1 MPARPSEPLLAIL
14 RATIKKRGISTAE
27 LAGTTQMDRSELK
40 KCLAG
45 QADLTVDQFLLL
57 AEALGL
63 ADEAASMAGHSPQPA
78 AAPRR
83 ATPLRAVDDQVDGA
97 GEDGVGDDA
106 TGEEP
111 APIPIKLH
119 SIRPAAS
126 TEAEVLPPPGGLDPE
141 GSPSRQLVESGF
153 LLGLDMFLHFER
165 RQLDDSGV
173 PPTVL
178 NDRRFVELL
187 PIRLEARWHRH
198 NRPEFLDEHFRC
210 KLSFDALY
218 TCTFPWR
225 ALRQV
230 GFTIPPDVEP
240 EPPKVEPPPPARP
253 VLRLVKD

>member
-14 RATIKKRGISTAE
+14 RATIKKRGLSTAE
-27 LAGTTQMDRSELK
+27 LAAVTQMERSELK
-40 KCLAG
+40 RCLAG
-45 QADLTVDQFLLL
+45 QADLSVDQFLLL
-57 AEALGL
+57 ADALGL
-63 ADEAASMAGHSPQPA
+63 AQEAAAMAGAPPA
-78 AAPRR
+78 
-83 ATPLRAVDDQVDGA
+83 LHAV
-97 GEDGVGDDA
+97 DDA

-111 APIPIKLH
+111 APRPIKLH
-119 SIRPAAS
+119 SIQPAAS
-126 TEAEVLPPPGGLDPE
+126 TEAEVLPPPTGLDPD

-198 NRPEFLDEHFRC
+198 NRPEFLDEYFRC

-240 EPPKVEPPPPARP
+240 EPTKTEEPPPPRP

>member
-14 RATIKKRGISTAE
+14 RATIKKRGMSTAE
-27 LAGTTQMDRSELK
+27 LAGITQMDRGELK

-63 ADEAASMAGHSPQPA
+63 AEEAASMAGHPA
-78 AAPRR
+78 ARAPSPRR
-83 ATPLRAVDDQVDGA
+83 AVPLHAVGDAPEDAADDSR
-97 GEDGVGDDA
+97 DDA

-111 APIPIKLH
+111 APLPIKLH

-126 TEAEVLPPPGGLDPE
+126 SEAEVLPPPGGLDPE

-173 PPTVL
+173 PPSVL

-240 EPPKVEPPPPARP
+240 EPPKAEPPPPPRP